1 MRQSHHICRGASR
14 GSFSASSAALE
25 LIIAGFV
32 MNNYIMA
39 YDLGTGGIKA
49 SLYRADGVQTGR
61 AFVEYSTAYPKP
73 GWHEQR
79 PEDWW
84 QGVCQSTTKLLAESN
99 VPARRIVAVGL
110 SGQSLVA
117 APLDRGGHLLLDRV
131 PIWSDARATVE
142 AGEFFATVPYEQ
154 WYLATGNGDP
164 PETYSV
170 MKLLWLRKHHP
181 GIWERTAK
189 VIGSKDFVNFKL
201 TGEIATDYSYASGSG
216 LFSLADWNYSDALM
230 AAAGIDKCILPPI
243 LDSHAVVGKVTKR
256 AAAECGLEAGTLV
269 ASGGVDNALMA
280 LGARGVGEGRVY
292 TSLGSSSWIAVTSR
306 EPILD
311 VKTHP
316 FVFAHAE
323 KGYYTS
329 AVSIFAAGNAYRWA
343 REELCKDLSG
353 NESYAGMD
361 RFAAASPTGANGVL
375 FNPTLSGGSSQS
387 AGAGLRGSFAGIT
400 MSTTRSDLLRAVL
413 EGVAMDLNCYCLNVL
428 RQKTNL
434 EDTMLLC
441 GGGAMSR
448 LWRQIFADVFGMNIL
463 KTNIDQD
470 AASLGAAA
478 VACRAAGLWHD
489 YSRIEGLHRIEQ
501 LHVPNPENR
510 KCYEHIADVY
520 KAWTQGL
527 ADVGRRMVGA

>member
-1 MRQSHHICRGASR
+1 
-14 GSFSASSAALE
+14 
-25 LIIAGFV
+25 
-32 MNNYIMA
+32 
-39 YDLGTGGIKA
+39 
-49 SLYRADGVQTGR
+49 
-61 AFVEYSTAYPKP
+61 
-73 GWHEQR
+73 
-79 PEDWW
+79 
-84 QGVCQSTTKLLAESN
+84 
-99 VPARRIVAVGL
+99 
-110 SGQSLVA
+110 
-117 APLDRGGHLLLDRV
+117 
-131 PIWSDARATVE
+131 
-142 AGEFFATVPYEQ
+142 
-154 WYLATGNGDP
+154 
-164 PETYSV
+164 

-189 VIGSKDFVNFKL
+189 VIGSKDYVNFKL

-216 LFSLADWNYSDALM
+216 LFSLADWNYSDALL

-311 VKTHP
+311 VNTRP

-387 AGAGLRGSFAGIT
+387 AGADLRGSFAGIT

-470 AASLGAAA
+470 AATLGAAA
-478 VACRAAGLWHD
+478 VAARAAGLWHD
-489 YSRIEGLHRIEQ
+489 YSPIERLHKIEQ
-501 LHVPNPENR
+501 LHVPDPENR

-527 ADVGRRMVGA
+527 ADVGRRMAGA